1 MAEAIFNYEGINTT
15 IQCDMDEKMKDIIE
29 KFKIKIQNKENNLY
43 YLYNG
48 TQINYELTFNEQA
61 NDIDKNM
68 KKMNIIVTNGED
80 NKSED
85 KEIKSKDVICPECK
99 ENILIDFENFKVN
112 FHNCKNNH
120 NIYKTLNE
128 FEETQ
133 KINLNNII
141 CNICNIN
148 NKANT
153 HDNKFYTCNTCNK
166 NIYPLCKSN
175 HNKNHFIINYNNKN
189 YICNK
194 HNGERFIKFC
204 KTCKKDICMLCE
216 DEHEG
221 HNIIEYRKI
230 LIKNDE

>member
-1 MAEAIFNYEGINTT
+1 MLKLLGSIIWDFNI
-15 IQCDMDEKMKDIIE
+15 
-29 KFKIKIQNKENNLY
+29 
-43 YLYNG
+43 
-48 TQINYELTFNEQA
+48 
-61 NDIDKNM
+61 
-68 KKMNIIVTNGED
+68 
-80 NKSED
+80 
-85 KEIKSKDVICPECK
+85 
-99 ENILIDFENFKVN
+99 N
-112 FHNCKNNH
+112 FHDCKNNH